1 MSKGDTGLD
10 VGRGPIKQRFE
21 VHVCT
26 TAERGYALEA
36 WRQLDPHARL
46 IPVASRPTRIVC
58 VPSKLKKQ
66 LSRVLGLGQPPPPA
80 AAMPLAII
88 VDDRLEVLD
97 HFIPLE
103 DLFIIYLLCLL
114 LMSNF
119 GAVAYINTDAVTVI
133 FIFMETEV
141 LECLFSIVRPAVF
154 R

>member
-1 MSKGDTGLD
+1 MGLA
-10 VGRGPIKQRFE
+10 VGRGLIKQRFE

-97 HFIPLE
+97 HFIL
-103 DLFIIYLLCLL
+103 
-114 LMSNF
+114 NV
-119 GAVAYINTDAVTVI
+119 AVLRLDTGHAVVVQLQPAM
-133 FIFMETEV
+133 FLV
-141 LECLFSIVRPAVF
+141 SSLFSPCLTF
-154 R
+154 FWS